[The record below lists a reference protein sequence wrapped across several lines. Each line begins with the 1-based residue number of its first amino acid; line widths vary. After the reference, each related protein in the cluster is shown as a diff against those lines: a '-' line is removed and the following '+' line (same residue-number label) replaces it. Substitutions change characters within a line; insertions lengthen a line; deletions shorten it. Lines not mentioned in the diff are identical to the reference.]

1 VHVRLDLDVQ
11 REAVRIDRRVG
22 ADDDFPLAAAM
33 AFRFASYGFS
43 AASSEPS
50 LRVATSSVSIETAGS
65 GYSPSRRSKS
75 SVRSPSSRARN
86 APFKTMVGVIVTPDF
101 AIRSMTS
108 LYACAVAL
116 CFGV

>member
-1 VHVRLDLDVQ
+1 
-11 REAVRIDRRVG
+11 
-22 ADDDFPLAAAM
+22 M

-50 LRVATSSVSIETAGS
+50 LRVATSSVSIETTGS
-65 GYSPSRRSKS
+65 GYSPSPRRRSKS

-101 AIRSMTS
+101 AIGSMTS